1 MGIGSDIRIYLES
14 ERMWMRLFAV
24 GEETENGSEKGY
36 PNFDLVPFNLSTY
49 PPSLHHPS
57 PSLTHLP
64 QFYLAL

>member
-49 PPSLHHPS
+49 PPPSIVLPRHHFPIC
-57 PSLTHLP
+57 P
-64 QFYLAL
+64 